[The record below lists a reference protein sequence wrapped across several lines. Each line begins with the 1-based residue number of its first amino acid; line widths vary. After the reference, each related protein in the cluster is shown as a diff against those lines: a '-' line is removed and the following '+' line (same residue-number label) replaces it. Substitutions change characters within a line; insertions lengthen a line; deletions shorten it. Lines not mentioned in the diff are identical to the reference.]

1 MKNDFPPKYI
11 KGYKDVK
18 SNKILKIIKTFI

>member
-1 MKNDFPPKYI
+1 MQYIKKNFGDELVDKMIHAI

-18 SNKILKIIKTFI
+18 SN